1 MFATMCGHTHLPY
14 TELHCANCGNTRL
27 EINVG
32 SREKPRWILGCKC
45 TGEASTEESIADIMA
60 EWRLN
65 VLRRLMDQAI
75 GNPLMGLGLKAGSR

>member
-1 MFATMCGHTHLPY
+1 MFATMCGHIHHPDTA
-14 TELHCANCGNTRL
+14 LHCPNCGNTRI

-32 SREKPRWILGCKC
+32 GKDKPSWVLGCKC
-45 TGEASTEESIADIMA
+45 TGQASAEESVADIMA

-75 GNPLMGLGLKAGSR
+75 VDPLMGLGLKAGS